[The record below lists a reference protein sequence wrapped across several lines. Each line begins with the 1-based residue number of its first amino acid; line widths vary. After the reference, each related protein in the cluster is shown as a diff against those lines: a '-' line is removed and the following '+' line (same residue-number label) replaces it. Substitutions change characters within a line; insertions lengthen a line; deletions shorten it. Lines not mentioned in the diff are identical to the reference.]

1 MVIEEIMNRNV
12 FSLEESQTIA
22 DAIKI
27 MSEKNIRHLPIVNQ
41 EGELTGIVSDRDIK
55 DASPSILD
63 SDPNKEVLQSPLS
76 SIMKREVITA
86 HPLDFVEEISTIFY
100 EQRISSIPIIENRRI
115 IGMVTETDMLHTLI
129 LLTGAHQPS
138 SHIEVQ
144 VANVSGQLADIT
156 QIIRKRNVNIISVL
170 VYPCSHDEKYK
181 NIVFRI
187 QTMNPTTVVND
198 IKNEGYEVLW
208 PNMPGVKK

>member
-12 FSLEESQTIA
+12 FSLEENQTIA
-22 DAIKI
+22 DAII
-27 MSEKNIRHLPIVNQ
+27 LMREKNIRHLPIVNTV
-41 EGELTGIVSDRDIK
+41 GELVGIVSDRDLK

-63 SDPNKEVLQSPLS
+63 ANPNKEVLQSQLS
-76 SIMKREVITA
+76 SIMKKNVITA

-100 EQRISSIPIIENRRI
+100 EQRISSIPIVENRKV

-156 QIIRKRNVNIISVL
+156 QIIKKRNVNIISVL

-187 QTMNPTTVVND
+187 QTMNPTSVVND
-198 IKNEGYEVLW
+198 IKKEGYEVLW
-208 PNMPGVKK
+208 PSMPGVQR

>member
-12 FSLEESQTIA
+12 FSLKESQTIA
-22 DAIKI
+22 DAIKV
-27 MSEKNIRHLPIVNQ
+27 MQEKNIRHLPIVNN
-41 EGELTGIVSDRDIK
+41 EEELTGIVSDRDIK

-63 SDPNKEVLQSPLS
+63 TDPNKEVLQSPLY
-76 SIMKREVITA
+76 SIMKKEVITA

-100 EQRISSIPIIENRRI
+100 EQRISSIPIVDKRRV
-115 IGMVTETDMLHTLI
+115 IGIVTETDMLHTLI

-144 VANVSGQLADIT
+144 VANVSGKLADIT

-170 VYPCSHDEKYK
+170 VYPCSHDEQFK

-187 QTMNPTTVVND
+187 QTMNPTAVIND

-208 PNMPGVKK
+208 PNMSGVKK